1 MAIWRRFTAVH
12 TVAEIQLLLNRM
24 PLMTTNPAFKKS
36 LTAAWD
42 IWTFLLLVTSLFLL
56 LLMLMMLALVKR
68 RLQQQQRSRLELDT
82 RSKMNSFQ
90 VIAWPAATTC
100 PHHVRKPG
108 RKWVREQSAH
118 LSPFHK
124 GGARHHREQDPGEE
138 VGRQEKGGEEGSQH
152 RGKKSLAT
160 VDTMIVKKHPL
171 DPR

>member
-1 MAIWRRFTAVH
+1 MDFFAAGHFTFSAAADADDAGISKKKAAAAA
-12 TVAEIQLLLNRM
+12 AESSWI
-24 PLMTTNPAFKKS
+24 
-36 LTAAWD
+36 
-42 IWTFLLLVTSLFLL
+42 
-56 LLMLMMLALVKR
+56 
-68 RLQQQQRSRLELDT
+68 EE

-160 VDTMIVKKHPL
+160 VDTIIVKKHPL